1 MNFYDFLKQK
11 YEDFNGEC
19 ESCPCKILRDK
30 ILGGMRRRICLEEI
44 IYLANKYNVCN
55 DDKILSCQECI
66 FISLRIAKKIFE
78 KKFNKI

>member
-19 ESCPCKILRDK
+19 EFCPCKILRNK
-30 ILGGMRRRICLEEI
+30 MLGGMRRRICLEEI

-55 DDKILSCQECI
+55 DDKILLCQECI

>member
-11 YEDFNGEC
+11 YEDFNSEC
-19 ESCPCKILRDK
+19 ESCPCKILRNK

-55 DDKILSCQECI
+55 DDKILSRQECI